1 MPREGRLETEA
12 RTRKITGRFRDG
24 LLIRMGVLLSSLLY
38 AFGLVAAVAALAL
51 IRPISWLGLRTRR
64 RAVVTWLLAI
74 AGGVGTLARRC

>member
-1 MPREGRLETEA
+1 
-12 RTRKITGRFRDG
+12 
-24 LLIRMGVLLSSLLY
+24 MGVLLSSLLY